1 MADFSSCI
9 SVKKGPYLDVV
20 LNQLIFDM
28 NKHCRSP
35 THNYNWAR
43 TTDFTGCSIAE
54 IPISLIIRTLLRAL
68 RPRRAL
74 LRLRVSTKSTA
85 EWWRDRQAGALAGLA
100 QGRSTE
106 QLLLLRLIMWKL
118 DCWMEVIHDQSP
130 QILFIARMSMK
141 MPPLGTPGHW
151 EETLPW
157 GLTWALTESLN
168 IGQLL
173 RIFSMTDPTHFCK
186 VFIYLQKT
194 SVWQVKKLPKQ
205 FFYWFMISKSL
216 KIELV
221 IFVPFQV

>member
-1 MADFSSCI
+1 MLKCTPADLEAMSLYRTNSDRGLWKKYRSEQPKHFHKPCYIGKEQEKTQVLRSFIRPRSREPSFYNCSWLSSCI

-85 EWWRDRQAGALAGLA
+85 E
-100 QGRSTE
+100 
-106 QLLLLRLIMWKL
+106 
-118 DCWMEVIHDQSP
+118 
-130 QILFIARMSMK
+130 
-141 MPPLGTPGHW
+141 
-151 EETLPW
+151 
-157 GLTWALTESLN
+157 
-168 IGQLL
+168 
-173 RIFSMTDPTHFCK
+173 
-186 VFIYLQKT
+186 
-194 SVWQVKKLPKQ
+194 
-205 FFYWFMISKSL
+205 
-216 KIELV
+216 
-221 IFVPFQV
+221 